1 MNREVRVLAFCAAVA
16 CGVLNGHGSRADNVT
31 VYRETC
37 GWEAFENWNL
47 VCNINKNTFITNEP
61 SVSFSNAFKGL
72 RSVTV
77 CVSFSNR
84 GGLNVPAIIVHNHN
98 DGSRSKPT
106 ELFDTVKFRG
116 NVAPSKM
123 SWIGTSPRG
132 APTSAANWSLR
143 ADLFRTGDQGPFV
156 YSEALSNGQ
165 GIIREIRAT
174 CSFIEDSD
182 GSTK

>member
-1 MNREVRVLAFCAAVA
+1 MIWKSLLKVCSVAVA
-16 CGVLNGHGSRADNVT
+16 CVVLNGHSSRADNVT

-47 VCNINKNTFITNEP
+47 ICKINKNTLISNEP
-61 SVSFSNAFKGL
+61 SVLFANVFRDLKSI
-72 RSVTV
+72 TV
-77 CVSFSNR
+77 CVSFTNR
-84 GGLNVPAIIVHNHN
+84 GGLNVPAIIVHNYN
-98 DGSRSKPT
+98 DGRQSKPT

-132 APTSAANWSLR
+132 VPTSAANWSVR

-156 YSEALSNGQ
+156 YSETLSNGQ
-165 GIIREIRAT
+165 RIIGEIGAT
-174 CSFIEDSD
+174 CSFLEDSE